1 MGPVSDT
8 GRAMMASLQQAMA
21 KGMPI
26 DQAIAYVK
34 GMAQQGV
41 APMVDLYAML
51 NQFQRLKQPPAQM
64 PQGGTIKDQIAAAAM
79 QRDQQEAMQRG
90 LASMAAQRAPQE
102 PMQQGLGSVPAPA
115 MEQAQFAGG
124 GIVAFDDGGFITK
137 PKEQD
142 PFKPDPN
149 VQRQI
154 EEAARFGD
162 YNYTRGVGTPNYGRA
177 DGTPTPEGM
186 PSYNPSTGERIIGA
200 LRNAFSDPATYGAI
214 AGGIMGGPLG
224 AAIGGNAAG
233 YINRQF
239 TNEPN
244 PITTAYDN
252 YKSAL
257 ERSKEVHNDIEPPPG
272 LAYGGVIKMADGPPR
287 DMFDYTDQNAVLAN
301 LQGQFGGDPT
311 EYLTRE
317 AQAQEAAYERMG
329 LGAAR
334 KAREEDIAEQ
344 KAEAERY
351 AGSAAQTNLAQY
363 FFDLAANA
371 SKPGARFLASAAQ
384 AAPGYGQR
392 KTAID
397 EKTRLLNRSA
407 KEGKLK
413 LMEADELRKAG
424 YLKEAEA
431 KRQEGI
437 KQMIQVGGNIAK
449 EKGEMARAELS
460 AKTSKEVARTYMTH
474 TGSQAEIDRLTQI
487 IATKPRYSEEYREAV
502 ERLKIIDPKQAA
514 LQTKLSISE
523 RNQIAGLYKEE
534 LKGLNKQL
542 EKGIG
547 LDDAQRATIQGKID
561 AIKEE
566 AASIG
571 IDQKELTDSAGF
583 YGAGIVNPLAPNQ
596 NVLMPQ
602 RGPVIRPIN
611 AQGNI
616 PSLPRGYRLDQQ

>member
-1 MGPVSDT
+1 MLGPVSET
-8 GRAMMASLQQAMA
+8 GRAMMASLQQAIQ

-41 APMVDLYAML
+41 APMVDLYSML

-64 PQGGTIKDQIAAAAM
+64 PQGGTIRDQIAAAAM

-90 LASMAAQRAPQE
+90 LASMAAQRASQE

-124 GIVAFDDGGFITK
+124 GIVAFIEGGPTNK
-137 PKEQD
+137 DRPKSEND
-142 PFKPDPN
+142 PLYPTGTLRN
-149 VQRQI
+149 I
-154 EEAARFGD
+154 EEQAGLGGMSEADKFRF
-162 YNYTRGVGTPNYGRA
+162 Y
-177 DGTPTPEGM
+177 GM
-186 PSYNPSTGERIIGA
+186 PMDPARRPSDAEMFNSALQRVATDPAAIGA
-200 LRNAFSDPATYGAI
+200 GLGAI
-214 AGGIMGGPLG
+214 AAGPIGIPVGGYLGRVVGPLVG
-224 AAIGGNAAG
+224 KA
-233 YINRQF
+233 Q
-239 TNEPN
+239 
-244 PITTAYDN
+244 
-252 YKSAL
+252 
-257 ERSKEVHNDIEPPPG
+257 
-272 LAYGGVIKMADGPPR
+272 GGVIKMADGPPR

-334 KAREEDIAEQ
+334 KAREADIAQQ
-344 KAEAERY
+344 KAEAEQY

-371 SKPGARFLASAAQ
+371 SKPGARFLGAAAQ

-397 EKTRLLNRSA
+397 EKTRTLNRAA
-407 KEGKLK
+407 KEGQLK

-514 LQTKLSISE
+514 LQTKLSIAE
-523 RNQIAGLYKEE
+523 RNQIAGLYKEQ

-547 LDDAQRATIQGKID
+547 LDDAERAAIQGQID

-571 IDQKELTDSAGF
+571 IDQKELTGSSGF
-583 YGAGIVNPLAPNQ
+583 YGAGIVNPLAPDQ

-602 RGPVIRPIN
+602 RGPVIRPTN

-616 PSLPRGYRLDQQ
+616 PPPPRGYRPD

>member
-51 NQFQRLKQPPAQM
+51 NQFQRLKQPQAQM
-64 PQGGTIKDQIAAAAM
+64 PQGGTVKDQIAAAAM
-79 QRDQQEAMQRG
+79 QRDHQEAMQRG
-90 LASMAAQRAPQE
+90 IASMAAQRAPQE
-102 PMQQGLGSVPAPA
+102 PMQQGLGSVPAPV

-124 GIVAFDDGGFITK
+124 GIVAFDQGGT
-137 PKEQD
+137 
-142 PFKPDPN
+142 
-149 VQRQI
+149 
-154 EEAARFGD
+154 
-162 YNYTRGVGTPNYGRA
+162 
-177 DGTPTPEGM
+177 
-186 PSYNPSTGERIIGA
+186 TG
-200 LRNAFSDPATYGAI
+200 
-214 AGGIMGGPLG
+214 
-224 AAIGGNAAG
+224 
-233 YINRQF
+233 
-239 TNEPN
+239 N
-244 PITTAYDN
+244 PI
-252 YKSAL
+252 
-257 ERSKEVHNDIEPPPG
+257 
-272 LAYGGVIKMADGPPR
+272 
-287 DMFDYTDQNAVLAN
+287 DYTNLEGVLSN
-301 LQGQFGGDPT
+301 LQSQYGGDPT

-351 AGSAAQTNLAQY
+351 ANSAAQTNLAQY

-371 SKPGARFLASAAQ
+371 SKPGARFLDAAAQ

-397 EKTRLLNRSA
+397 EKTRLLGRAA
-407 KEGKLK
+407 KEGQLK

-431 KRQEGI
+431 KRQEGL

-523 RNQIAGLYKEE
+523 RNQMAGLYKEQIR
-534 LKGLNKQL
+534 GLNKQL

-547 LDDAQRATIQGKID
+547 LDDAERAAIQGQID

-571 IDQKELTDSAGF
+571 IDQKELTGSAGF
-583 YGAGIVNPLAPNQ
+583 YGAGIVNPLAQNQ
-596 NVLMPQ
+596 NVLIPQ
-602 RGPVIRPIN
+602 RGPVIRPMN
-611 AQGNI
+611 VQGNI
-616 PSLPRGYRLDQQ
+616 PPPPSGYRPD

>member
-51 NQFQRLKQPPAQM
+51 NQFQRLKQPQAQM
-64 PQGGTIKDQIAAAAM
+64 PQGGTIKDQIAAASA
-79 QRDQQEAMQRG
+79 QRDQQEMMQRG
-90 LASMAAQRAPQE
+90 LASMPPQRAPQE
-102 PMQQGLGSVPAPA
+102 PMAQGLGGMPAPA

-124 GIVAFDDGGFITK
+124 GIVAFLEGGPTNK
-137 PKEQD
+137 PNSQD
-142 PFKPDPN
+142 PLYPEETIRNIREQAGIDRSIADDFRYRGMPGNYDPMGS
-149 VQRQI
+149 
-154 EEAARFGD
+154 RFPTEYVPNRPSD
-162 YNYTRGVGTPNYGRA
+162 SDTVSYALRGVAT
-177 DGTPTPEGM
+177 
-186 PSYNPSTGERIIGA
+186 
-200 LRNAFSDPATYGAI
+200 DP
-214 AGGIMGGPLG
+214 
-224 AAIGGNAAG
+224 AAIGAG
-233 YINRQF
+233 LGAIVGG
-239 TNEPN
+239 
-244 PITTAYDN
+244 PIGVPIGGYLGRVVGKA
-252 YKSAL
+252 S
-257 ERSKEVHNDIEPPPG
+257 
-272 LAYGGVIKMADGPPR
+272 GGVIKMADGPPR
-287 DMFDYTDQNAVLAN
+287 DMFDYTNLEGVLSN
-301 LQGQFGGDPT
+301 LQGEYGGDPT

-317 AQAQEAAYERMG
+317 AQARQTAYERMG
-329 LGAAR
+329 LGAAQ
-334 KAREEDIAEQ
+334 KAREADVAQ
-344 KAEAERY
+344 QQAEAEQYTRG
-351 AGSAAQTNLAQY
+351 AEQTNLAQY

-413 LMEADELRKAG
+413 LMEAEELRKAG

-449 EKGEMARAELS
+449 ERGEMARAELS

-523 RNQIAGLYKEE
+523 RNQIAGLYKEQ

-547 LDDAQRATIQGKID
+547 LDDAQRAAIQGQID

-571 IDQKELTDSAGF
+571 IDQKELTGSAGF
-583 YGAGIVNPLAPNQ
+583 YGAGIVNPLAPDQ

-616 PSLPRGYRLDQQ
+616 PPPRGYRLDQQ